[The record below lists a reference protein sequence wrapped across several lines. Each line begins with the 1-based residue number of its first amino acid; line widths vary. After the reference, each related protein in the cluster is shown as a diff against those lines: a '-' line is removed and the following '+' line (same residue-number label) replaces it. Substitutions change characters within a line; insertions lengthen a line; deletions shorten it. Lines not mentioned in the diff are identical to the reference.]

1 VAVTAPPAES
11 TYVRADRQRLKQVLL
26 NLASNAVKYNRENGS
41 IRFSC
46 ASVSDGR
53 VRIAV
58 TDSGPGLTEAQIDR
72 MFVPFERLGAEL
84 TGVEGTGIGLAL
96 SLRLAEAMGGTLEVE
111 SKPGE
116 GATFTVDLPA
126 AQDPFDAFSPDRAAW
141 AQPAL
146 VEPASGGVLYIEDNP
161 SNLRLVERI
170 LAQRG
175 RIRLVTSTQGGQGI
189 ELARRHRPDLI
200 LLDLHLPDLA
210 GDKVLRQLRADP
222 ATVHIPV
229 VMLSADATPG
239 QIDRLLAAGAQHY
252 LTKPI
257 DVGQLLALLDHTLAA
272 TKP

>member
-1 VAVTAPPAES
+1 
-11 TYVRADRQRLKQVLL
+11 L
-26 NLASNAVKYNRENGS
+26 NLASNAVKYNHEDGT

-46 ASVSDGR
+46 GAVADGR
-53 VRIAV
+53 VRIGV
-58 TDSGPGLTEAQIDR
+58 TDSGPGLTAEQIQR

-96 SLRLAEAMGGTLEVE
+96 SLRLAEAMGGTLKVH
-111 SKPGE
+111 STPGD

-126 AQDPFDAFSPDRAAW
+126 AQDPLDAW
-141 AQPAL
+141 APDGFARPQLAP

-175 RIRLVTSTQGGQGI
+175 QIRLITSTQGALGI

-210 GDKVLRQLRADP
+210 GDKVLRQLRADR
-222 ATVHIPV
+222 ATADIPV
-229 VMLSADATPG
+229 VMLSADATAG

-257 DVGQLLALLDHTLAA
+257 DVAQLLALLDHTLAA